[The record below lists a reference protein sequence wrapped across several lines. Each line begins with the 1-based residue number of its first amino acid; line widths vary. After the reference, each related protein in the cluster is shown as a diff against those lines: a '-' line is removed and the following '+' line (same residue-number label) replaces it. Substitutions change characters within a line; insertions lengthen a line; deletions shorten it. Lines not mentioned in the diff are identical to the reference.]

1 MMLPFD
7 TLFNELSMSLADKSV
22 VVTGANGNLGLT
34 VAKTALNQGAKV
46 TMLDIVFSGEA
57 LKLDAQRHAINL
69 LDTEA
74 TTACIHSLGQ
84 IDALCNITGG
94 FDMGAAVHEAS
105 DEQWD
110 TMFAL
115 NVKTLLN
122 TVRATVP
129 GMQAQKSGAII
140 NIGAAAAVKGEA
152 LMSPYLVSK
161 SAVIR
166 ITESMADEL
175 KGDGIRV
182 NCVLPAVFDTPQ
194 NRAAMPDADFS
205 EWVTSQ
211 HLADTVCFLAS
222 NAASGI
228 VGASVPVKNLM

>member
-1 MMLPFD
+1 
-7 TLFNELSMSLADKSV
+7 MSLAGKTV
-22 VVTGANGNLGLT
+22 VVTGANGNLGLA
-34 VAKTALNQGAKV
+34 VAKTALAQGAKV

-57 LKLDAQRHAINL
+57 LELDAERLEVNL

-74 TTACIHSLGQ
+74 TAAAIRGIGD

-94 FDMGAAVHEAS
+94 FDMGAPVHEAP

-110 TMFAL
+110 KMFAL
-115 NVKTLLN
+115 NVKTLIN
-122 TVRATVP
+122 TARATVP
-129 GMQAQKSGAII
+129 GMQARKAGAIV

-152 LMSPYLVSK
+152 LMGPYLVAK

-166 ITESMADEL
+166 ISESMAEEL

-194 NRAAMPDADFS
+194 NRDAMPDADFS
-205 EWVTSQ
+205 EWVTPQ
-211 HLADTVCFLAS
+211 QLANTVCFLAS
-222 NAASGI
+222 DDADGI